1 MQQPVQED
9 ISTNDYFIHQFSTS
23 CLAQFSYYIE
33 SGKEAIIIDPI
44 RDIDIYTEMLNQR
57 GAKLKYIFETHY
69 HADFVSGHLELNK
82 RTGAQIVF
90 GPTAKSDYEIIVSQD
105 NQDFSIGSIKLR
117 VLHTPGHTLE
127 SSCFLLINQEDKP
140 KAVFTGDCIFLGD
153 VGRPDLAVKGDVTEN
168 ELASML
174 YESVQI
180 IKKLPDEVI
189 IFPGHGAGSACG
201 KQIGSGTSCIVGRQK
216 INNYA
221 LNDNLSKQEFI
232 EIVTS
237 NIPSPPQYFFLDAM
251 LNKKGYESLEKII
264 ERSLISIPPQRI
276 FEVLEKE
283 SNNYVIIDSRDFMVS
298 INNFLKGSYLIALK
312 MQYAIWTANLLNP
325 DQKII
330 LITES
335 GKEKESIV
343 RLARVGYENVVGYAE
358 GGFEGLLEYATKNSI
373 SMDHFASFHLPD
385 LSKIKEHLEENLA
398 KPENYHVLDVREPQ
412 EWQSGVL
419 HKDATFI
426 SLKKLENPENIQQVL
441 KSGEGKTI
449 GIHCKTGGR
458 AAIAGSILKKHGVKD
473 ISFLGG
479 ILNMQANNVPLVNK

>member
-44 RDIDIYTEMLNQR
+44 RDIDIYIEMLNQR
-57 GAKLKYIFETHY
+57 GANLKYIFETHY

-174 YESVQI
+174 YESVQR

-312 MQYAIWTANLLNP
+312 MQYAIWTANLLSP

-412 EWQSGVL
+412 EWQSGVV

-479 ILNMQANNVPLVNK
+479 ILNMQANNVQLLNK

>member
-44 RDIDIYTEMLNQR
+44 RDIDIYIEMLNQR
-57 GAKLKYIFETHY
+57 GANLKYIFETHY

-127 SSCFLLINQEDKP
+127 SSCFLLINQEEKP

-174 YESVQI
+174 YESVQR

-312 MQYAIWTANLLNP
+312 MQYAIWTANLLSP

-412 EWQSGVL
+412 EWQSGVV

-479 ILNMQANNVPLVNK
+479 ILNMQANNVQLVNK

>member
-44 RDIDIYTEMLNQR
+44 RDIDIYIEMLNQR
-57 GAKLKYIFETHY
+57 GANLKYIFETHY

-127 SSCFLLINQEDKP
+127 SSCFLLINQEEKP

-174 YESVQI
+174 YESVQR

-312 MQYAIWTANLLNP
+312 MQYAIWTANLLSP

-412 EWQSGVL
+412 EWQSGVV

-479 ILNMQANNVPLVNK
+479 ILNMQANNVQLLNK